1 MRTGLARERS
11 IMLILIF
18 GFLGGLALFLYGM
31 ELMGDGLRQSA
42 GARLQK
48 ILESLTSVPA
58 LGVLT
63 GLAITSI
70 LQSSSATTVMSVS
83 LVNAGLMTLKQAFSV
98 VMGANIGTTVT
109 AQLIAFNVADYMTG
123 FLFVGLLLHY
133 FSRRQAGK
141 FAGMVLLGFGLL
153 MLGMKMMGQSVAP
166 LRDNPLFVHFI
177 GRFADIPLLGV
188 AVGIVM
194 TLVIQS
200 SSATIGILMAMASQG
215 LIPLEGAVPVLLGD
229 NIGTCI
235 TAVLA
240 ATRASRTARQV
251 ALSHVCFNLFGCVV
265 FLVFL
270 PWFLDFVRW
279 LSPAHDIGRQIANA
293 YSAFNVLNTCLFL
306 PLITPYVKFIQHLL
320 PDKAGRSVTRP
331 LFLDDAM
338 LGNTPIALM
347 LAEKE
352 TDRMARQ
359 AEKNL
364 AAALDSLR
372 HYSPRRVEYVLRN
385 EETVDHLNNAI
396 TLYLTRI
403 SEKGMTPSLSA
414 KHTALLHACTD
425 IERIGDHAQTLAKR
439 SRKIFEEQV
448 EMSPEAREEILR
460 LSVLALEACHVC
472 LRSFTMN
479 DAALAQQ
486 GWTLC
491 RRVKSLQKEWRKN
504 HIRRLRD
511 GVCSP
516 EVGAVFLELLINL
529 KRVSDHSK
537 NVAQLILGIF

>member
-1 MRTGLARERS
+1 MVPIGRS
-11 IMLILIF
+11 IMLISIF

-63 GLAITSI
+63 GLAITAI

-109 AQLIAFNVADYMTG
+109 AQLIAFNVTDYMTG

-133 FSRRQAGK
+133 FSKHKTGK
-141 FAGMVLLGFGLL
+141 FAGMILMGFGLL

-166 LRDNPLFVHFI
+166 LRGNPVFVHFI
-177 GRFADIPLLGV
+177 GQFSDVPLLGV
-188 AVGIVM
+188 GVGILM
-194 TLVIQS
+194 TLIIQS

-215 LIPLEGAVPVLLGD
+215 LVPLEGAVPVLLGD
-229 NIGTCI
+229 NVGTCI

-251 ALSHVCFNLFGCVV
+251 ALSHVCFNLFGCLI
-265 FLVFL
+265 FLLFL
-270 PWFLDFVRW
+270 PWFLEFVRYI
-279 LSPAHDIGRQIANA
+279 SPAHDIGRQIANA
-293 YSAFNVLNTCLFL
+293 HSSFNILNTCLFL
-306 PLITPYVKFIQHLL
+306 PLITPYVKFIQRLL
-320 PDKAGRSVTRP
+320 PDKADRSVTRP

-338 LGNTPIALM
+338 LENTPIALM

-352 TDRMARQ
+352 TDRLARQ
-359 AEKNL
+359 SEKNL

-372 HYSPRRVEYVLRN
+372 RYSPKRVDYVQRN
-385 EETVDHLNNAI
+385 EETVDHLNNDI
-396 TLYLTRI
+396 TLYLTKI
-403 SEKGMTPSLSA
+403 SETGMTPELSA
-414 KHTALLHACTD
+414 KHTALMHACTD
-425 IERIGDHAQTLAKR
+425 MERIGDHAQTLAKR

-448 EMSPEAREEILR
+448 EMSPEAKQEIVR
-460 LSVLALEACHVC
+460 LSILTLEACHVC
-472 LRSFTMN
+472 LRSFIMN
-479 DAALAQQ
+479 DPSLAQQ

-491 RRVKSLQKEWRKN
+491 RHVKSFQKECRKN
-504 HIRRLRD
+504 HIRRLNE
-511 GVCSP
+511 GTCSP
-516 EVGAVFLELLINL
+516 EVGMVFLELLINL

-537 NVAQLILGIF
+537 NIAQLVLGIF